1 MQETSSTTS
10 NERLWAALS
19 WIPITPLYPILAI
32 VALVMEETK
41 TSAYVRHHA
50 VQSLITG
57 LVVAVI
63 TAITIGVGGILFL
76 VFFYWAYQAY
86 QGKTVELPVVTKF
99 ARQQGWIA

>member
-1 MQETSSTTS
+1 MQENQSTTS

-41 TSAYVRHHA
+41 ASAFVKHHA
-50 VQSLITG
+50 IQALVTG

-63 TAITIGVGGILFL
+63 TTVTVGVGGILFL

-86 QGKTVELPVVTKF
+86 QGKTVEIPLVTKF

>member
-1 MQETSSTTS
+1 MQGTSSTTS

-32 VALVMEETK
+32 IALVMDETK
-41 TSAYVRHHA
+41 TSTYVHRHA
-50 VQSLITG
+50 VQALITG
-57 LVVAVI
+57 LVVLLLTVV
-63 TAITIGVGGILFL
+63 TVGVASILYL

-86 QGKTVELPVVTKF
+86 QGQTVEIPFVTKF